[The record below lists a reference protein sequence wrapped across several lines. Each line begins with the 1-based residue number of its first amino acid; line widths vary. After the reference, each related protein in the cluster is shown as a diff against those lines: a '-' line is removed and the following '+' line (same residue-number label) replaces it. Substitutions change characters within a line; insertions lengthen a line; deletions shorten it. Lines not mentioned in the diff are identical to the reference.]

1 MRLIDADVL
10 EKKLKDAI
18 EIGRVYDL
26 DGASNFHAVLSD
38 VEHMPTIEPEPQW
51 ISCAERLPEEN
62 VNVLIWFEYF
72 RYGDYNRLFQAYGLS
87 YVYCG
92 KWSGFINGESGWR
105 QMRVIAWMP
114 LPEPWKGSGSE

>member
-1 MRLIDADVL
+1 MNNDLISRQAAIVACTKTKVGAFPHDAGVNNSI
-10 EKKLKDAI
+10 EALKA
-18 EIGRVYDL
+18 L
-26 DGASNFHAVLSD
+26 PSAQ
-38 VEHMPTIEPEPQW
+38 QW

-114 LPEPWKGSGSE
+114 LPEPWKEVEA